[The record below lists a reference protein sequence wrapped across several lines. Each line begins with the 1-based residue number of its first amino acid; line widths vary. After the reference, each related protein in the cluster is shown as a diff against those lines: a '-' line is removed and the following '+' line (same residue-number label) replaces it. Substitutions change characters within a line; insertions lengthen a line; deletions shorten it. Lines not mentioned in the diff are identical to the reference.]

1 MLATVL
7 LDLASAVPTPSPS
20 ATASAVDASGQ
31 RGFFDAGIGRFLV
44 SPGLGGL
51 AAFLGGLLAYA
62 AASRKS
68 KDDREKAR
76 QDRWWETVTWVY
88 DRALATEG
96 GGAMPGDLALGL
108 LEQLFDEAQTDLEV
122 ATVAGLL
129 VIFDPQSVA
138 ENVDLDALSSEQK
151 G

>member
-1 MLATVL
+1 MLASVL
-7 LDLASAVPTPSPS
+7 LDLASAVPTPSPR
-20 ATASAVDASGQ
+20 ATATSSSSP
-31 RGFFDAGIGRFLV
+31 GFFDAGIGRFLV

-76 QDRWWETVTWVY
+76 QDRWWETVTWIY
-88 DRALATEG
+88 DRARADG
-96 GGAMPGDLALGL
+96 DSAMPGDLALGL

-129 VIFDPQSVA
+129 AMFDPQA
-138 ENVDLDALSSEQK
+138 QISEDDIQS
-151 G
+151 GTAQEG